1 VWPRRVVP
9 APTSAVSMPHNCGAA
24 MRCVSKAGPGY
35 NGAFARTELASSL
48 SKSARYVA
56 VAPIPPAVWI
66 AIVSSIV
73 VVVLAGLEQ
82 GVRQRDRA
90 DATRTLSFYTAGKAG
105 NDGMG
110 PARTVGPGLRKKL
123 ADSRRIP
130 RFDVL
135 GGGSFIPGA
144 SIVGT
149 NMVANRLPVAQR
161 ALVVIRD

>member
-73 VVVLAGLEQ
+73 VVGNEYGGEPSTRGSTSTGCYTRLSDAPPKAGL
-82 GVRQRDRA
+82 
-90 DATRTLSFYTAGKAG
+90 
-105 NDGMG
+105 
-110 PARTVGPGLRKKL
+110 
-123 ADSRRIP
+123 
-130 RFDVL
+130 
-135 GGGSFIPGA
+135 GS
-144 SIVGT
+144 
-149 NMVANRLPVAQR
+149 
-161 ALVVIRD
+161 